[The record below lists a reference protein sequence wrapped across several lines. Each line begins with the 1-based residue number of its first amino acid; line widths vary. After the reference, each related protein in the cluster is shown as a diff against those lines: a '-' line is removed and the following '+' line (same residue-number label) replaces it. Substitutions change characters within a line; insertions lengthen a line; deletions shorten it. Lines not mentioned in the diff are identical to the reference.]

1 MKRKALKRKAR
12 GWTLVPSSAV
22 SSGSLNRQTS
32 RTERQT
38 TSRGSVFAV
47 FAVLNLT
54 IVTTNSDLTIILS
67 TKVVWGKERG
77 LTNGW
82 KSSLPIG
89 VIRDK
94 IHFQFLCSIGNPKS
108 QILRFKSEFFNR
120 MYH

>member
-38 TSRGSVFAV
+38 TSRGSAFAV

-54 IVTTNSDLTIILS
+54 IILS
-67 TKVVWGKERG
+67 TNVVWGKERG

-94 IHFQFLCSIGNPKS
+94 IRFQFV
-108 QILRFKSEFFNR
+108 FDWKSEEPDFKI
-120 MYH
+120 